1 MGANTGLVEDKEILN
16 HCQKNSWNI
25 LTSVEKRDSLQGM
38 KERYLHKQVVRD
50 LKQKMVFISGPRQV
64 GKTTLAKSIL
74 QTELSYLNW
83 DIPAHRESILRREL
97 PVTEMWCFD
106 EIHKY
111 SSWRDFLKGVYDEFH
126 QEHRILVTGSARLDM
141 LRKSGDSLQG
151 RYHHLRMHPLSVKEL
166 GITSQ
171 EGFLQLLE
179 LGGFPEPWFSGSAI
193 EAKRWSTNYRS
204 LLVNQESISIETI
217 SDLSKLELL
226 SLRLPELIGS
236 PLSINGLREDLQ
248 LAHKTVS
255 RWLDIL
261 ENIYMIFRLA
271 PFGSPLIRAVKKEQ
285 KHYHFDWTLVPDIG
299 ARFENL
305 VASHLFK
312 WVHFRRDAFG
322 EEIELRY
329 FRDTDKREVDF
340 CVTLNREPTMF
351 VECKWSENS
360 TSPHLHYLKKKFPE
374 AEYYQVT
381 AMGKKNFIGK
391 KGIVH
396 LSAVGF
402 LQKLV

>member
-1 MGANTGLVEDKEILN
+1 MTLVK
-16 HCQKNSWNI
+16 
-25 LTSVEKRDSLQGM
+25 KRDRLLSM
-38 KERYLHKQVVRD
+38 KERYLHKQVIRD
-50 LKQKMVFISGPRQV
+50 LKKKMVFISGPRQV

-74 QTELSYLNW
+74 QTDASYLNW
-83 DIPAHRESILRREL
+83 DIPAHREFILRREL
-97 PVTEMWCFD
+97 PLTKMWCFD

-111 SSWRDFLKGVYDEFH
+111 TSWRDFLKGVYDEFH

-166 GITSQ
+166 GITSRKD
-171 EGFLQLLE
+171 LLTLLE
-179 LGGFPEPWFSGSAI
+179 LGGFPEPWFSGSAV

-204 LLVNQESISIETI
+204 LLVNQESTSIETI

-236 PLSINGLREDLQ
+236 PLSINALREDLQ

-261 ENIYMIFRLA
+261 ENIYMIFRLP

-285 KHYHFDWTLVPDIG
+285 KHYHFDWTLVPDMG

-305 VASHLFK
+305 VASHLLK
-312 WVHFRRDAFG
+312 WVHFRRDVYG

-340 CVTLNREPTMF
+340 CVTLNRKPTMF
-351 VECKWSENS
+351 VECKWSEGS
-360 TSPHLHYLKKKFPE
+360 TSPHLYYLKKKFPE

-381 AMGKKNFIGK
+381 AMGERSFIDK

-396 LSAVGF
+396 MSGVEF

>member
-1 MGANTGLVEDKEILN
+1 
-16 HCQKNSWNI
+16 
-25 LTSVEKRDSLQGM
+25 M
-38 KERYLHKQVVRD
+38 KTRYLHKQVVRD
-50 LKQKMVFISGPRQV
+50 LKKKMVFISGPRQV

-74 QTELSYLNW
+74 KTESSYLNW

-97 PVTEMWCFD
+97 PVTELWCFD

-111 SSWRDFLKGVYDEFH
+111 TPWRDFLKGVYDEFH
-126 QEHRILVTGSARLDM
+126 QDHRILVTGSARLDM

-151 RYHHLRMHPLSVKEL
+151 RYHHLRLHPLSVKEL

-171 EGFLQLLE
+171 QDFLQLLE

-204 LLVNQESISIETI
+204 LLVNQESTSIETI

-236 PLSINGLREDLQ
+236 PLSINSLREDLQ

-261 ENIYMIFRLA
+261 ENIYMIFRLP

-285 KHYHFDWTLVPDIG
+285 KHYHFDWTLVPERG

-305 VASHLFK
+305 VASHLLK
-312 WVHFRRDAFG
+312 WVHLRRDVYG
-322 EEIELRY
+322 DEIELRY

-340 CVTLNREPTMF
+340 CVTKDRKPLMF

-381 AMGKKNFIGK
+381 ATGDRNFMDK

-396 LSAVGF
+396 LSAVEF
-402 LQKLV
+402 LQRLV

>member
-1 MGANTGLVEDKEILN
+1 
-16 HCQKNSWNI
+16 
-25 LTSVEKRDSLQGM
+25 M
-38 KERYLHKQVVRD
+38 KERYLRKQVLSD

-64 GKTTLAKSIL
+64 GKTTLSKSIL
-74 QTELSYLNW
+74 KTDASYLNW

-97 PVTEMWCFD
+97 PLTEMWCFD

-141 LRKSGDSLQG
+141 LKKSGDSLQG

-166 GITSQ
+166 GITSR
-171 EGFLQLLE
+171 EDFLRLLE
-179 LGGFPEPWFSGSAI
+179 LGGFPEPWFSGSAV

-204 LLVNQESISIETI
+204 LLVNQESASIETI

-236 PLSINGLREDLQ
+236 PLSINALREDLQ

-261 ENIYMIFRLA
+261 ENIYFIFRLP
-271 PFGSPLIRAVKKEQ
+271 PFGSPLIRAVKKEK
-285 KHYHFDWTLVPDIG
+285 KHYHFDWPLVPDMG

-305 VASHLFK
+305 VASHLLK
-312 WVHFRRDAFG
+312 WVHFRRDVFG

-340 CVTLNREPTMF
+340 CVTLDRKPTMF

-381 AMGKKNFIGK
+381 AMGEKNFIGK

-396 LSAVGF
+396 LSALEF

>member
-1 MGANTGLVEDKEILN
+1 
-16 HCQKNSWNI
+16 
-25 LTSVEKRDSLQGM
+25 M
-38 KERYLHKQVVRD
+38 KTRYLHKQVVRD
-50 LKQKMVFISGPRQV
+50 LKKKMVFISGPRQV

-74 QTELSYLNW
+74 KTESSYLNW

-97 PVTEMWCFD
+97 PVTELWCFD

-111 SSWRDFLKGVYDEFH
+111 TSWRDFLKGVYDEFH
-126 QEHRILVTGSARLDM
+126 QDHRILVTGSARLDM

-151 RYHHLRMHPLSVKEL
+151 RYHHLRLHPLSVKEL

-171 EGFLQLLE
+171 QDFLQLLE

-204 LLVNQESISIETI
+204 LLVNQESTSIETI

-236 PLSINGLREDLQ
+236 PLSINSLREDLQ

-261 ENIYMIFRLA
+261 ENIYMIFRLP
-271 PFGSPLIRAVKKEQ
+271 PFGSPLIRAVKKER
-285 KHYHFDWTLVPDIG
+285 KHYHFDWTLVPERG

-305 VASHLFK
+305 VASHLLK
-312 WVHFRRDAFG
+312 WVHLRRDVYG
-322 EEIELRY
+322 DEIELRY

-340 CVTLNREPTMF
+340 CVTKDRKPLMF

-381 AMGKKNFIGK
+381 ATGDKNFMDK

-396 LSAVGF
+396 LSAVEF
-402 LQKLV
+402 LQRLV